1 MRTTLTLDDSL
12 ANQLK
17 KLANHEG
24 KSFKE
29 IVHKT
34 LLIGLQHDNLPQ
46 PQGYQLTPV
55 SLGELRSGVNLDK
68 SLQLADDLEDSAILQ
83 KLEQR
88 K

>member
-17 KLANHEG
+17 NLAHQRG
-24 KSFKE
+24 MSFKE

-34 LLIGLQHDNLPQ
+34 LLIGLQHDAVPQ
-46 PQGYQLTPV
+46 RQGYQLTPV
-55 SLGELRSGVNLDK
+55 SLGQLRSGINLDK

>member
-12 ANQLK
+12 VNQLK
-17 KLANHEG
+17 KIANHEG

-34 LLIGLQHDNLPQ
+34 LLIGLQHDNVPQ

-68 SLQLADDLEDSAILQ
+68 SLQFADDLEDSALFQAWNI
-83 KLEQR
+83 
-88 K
+88 

>member
-34 LLIGLQHDNLPQ
+34 LLIGLQYDKVPQ
-46 PQGYQLTPV
+46 LQGYQLAPV
-55 SLGELRSGVNLDK
+55 SLGKLRSGINLDK
-68 SLQLADDLEDSAILQ
+68 SMQLADDLENSAILQ
-83 KLEQR
+83 KVEQR